1 MLGGPRRGLACGVG
15 CKSALGGRCA
25 KHRPKP
31 PAGCEAPVTDVCSI
45 CLEDVTVPG
54 PGGVTTRCGHV
65 YHSTCL
71 GRVRT
76 NKCPNCRG
84 ELVPEPVQQPIH
96 RSPNNQPLPPLTD
109 QQRARRQ
116 AIQARRR
123 AFQARVVSIRAEST
137 VFRPPPVAPTAG
149 PVHETPVVVG
159 AGPPSAG
166 PAPGQDW
173 EELMMLQ
180 LAIERSLVEV

>member
-1 MLGGPRRGLACGVG
+1 MP
-15 CKSALGGRCA
+15 GGRYGA
-25 KHRPKP
+25 R
-31 PAGCEAPVTDVCSI
+31 AR
-45 CLEDVTVPG
+45 
-54 PGGVTTRCGHV
+54 GGVTTRCGHV

-96 RSPNNQPLPPLTD
+96 RSPNNQPLPPRT
-109 QQRARRQ
+109 
-116 AIQARRR
+116 
-123 AFQARVVSIRAEST
+123 VVSIRAESP
-137 VFRPPPVAPTAG
+137 VFRPPPVA

>member
-1 MLGGPRRGLACGVG
+1 MLGGPRRGQACGVG

-45 CLEDVTVPG
+45 CLDHVTVPG
-54 PGGVTTRCGHV
+54 PGGVMTRCGHV

-71 GRVRT
+71 GQVRT

-84 ELVPEPVQQPIH
+84 ELVPEPVQQPIR
-96 RSPNNQPLPPLTD
+96 RSPNNQPLP
-109 QQRARRQ
+109 
-116 AIQARRR
+116 
-123 AFQARVVSIRAEST
+123 
-137 VFRPPPVAPTAG
+137 
-149 PVHETPVVVG
+149 PVVVG

-180 LAIERSLVEV
+180 LAIELSLVEV